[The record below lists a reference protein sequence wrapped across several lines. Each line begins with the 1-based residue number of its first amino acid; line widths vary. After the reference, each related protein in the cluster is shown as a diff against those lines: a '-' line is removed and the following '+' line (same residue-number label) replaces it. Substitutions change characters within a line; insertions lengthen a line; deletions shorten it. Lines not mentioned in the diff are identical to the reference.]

1 MWIAIYCS
9 FKNLSIWLCLQT
21 CKQRQLLHF
30 FRLFPF
36 GMCPLP
42 VVPKLIR
49 VDETACFITDGAG
62 VYVGDILQKVYHF
75 TLRMARLSQHHN
87 YVFQVW
93 RWLIIQS
100 LMFSGDDR
108 SSPDDF
114 AHIIDSFAHIIDS
127 LSPPQSNFNQTLGVQ
142 DGRQFYLI
150 WNIKTKSSY
159 TDAYWKDCRCICHQ
173 GQETLFKEIV
183 NWIFD
188 SDHYGNILLNEIH

>member
-9 FKNLSIWLCLQT
+9 FKSLSVWLCLQI
-21 CKQRQLLHF
+21 CKQRQLLNF
-30 FRLFPF
+30 FRLVPF

-42 VVPKLIR
+42 FIPKLIR

-62 VYVGDILQKVYHF
+62 VYVGDILQKAYHF
-75 TLRMARLSQHHN
+75 TFRMAHLTKHHN

-93 RWLIIQS
+93 QWLIIQS
-100 LMFSGDDR
+100 LMFAGDDR
-108 SSPDDF
+108 WWFCS
-114 AHIIDSFAHIIDS
+114 HYDS
-127 LSPPQSNFNQTLGVQ
+127 LSPPWSNFNQTLGVQ

-159 TDAYWKDCRCICHQ
+159 TDAYWKDCRCTYHQ

-183 NWIFD
+183 NWILD
-188 SDHYGNILLNEIH
+188 SNHYGNILLNKIH